1 MSLLTSRFNSN
12 NHNLYFSKKELTKI
26 LNLYSSGVSSG
37 SWKDYAMDFE
47 KNNAFFYFFKHSNST
62 PECIVS
68 KSVVKKKIIL
78 RNGYGQQIKVTNSK
92 RLKVEEV
99 PSGIYF
105 LEVFTQEGRSFSK
118 VVKK

>member
-47 KNNAFFYFFKHSNST
+47 KNNAFFYFFKHSNAT
-62 PECIVS
+62 PECIVN
-68 KSVVKKKIIL
+68 KSVEKKKIVLYKLKTSRNEKRFENIDIL
-78 RNGYGQQIKVTNSK
+78 ISFLRRKN
-92 RLKVEEV
+92 LKIV
-99 PSGIYF
+99 
-105 LEVFTQEGRSFSK
+105 
-118 VVKK
+118 

>member
-37 SWKDYAMDFE
+37 SWKDYAIDFE

-62 PECIVS
+62 PECIVN

-78 RNGYGQQIKVTNSK
+78 YKLKTSRNEK
-92 RLKVEEV
+92 RFENIDILISFLRRKNLKIV
-99 PSGIYF
+99 
-105 LEVFTQEGRSFSK
+105 
-118 VVKK
+118 

>member
-78 RNGYGQQIKVTNSK
+78 YKLKTSRNEK
-92 RLKVEEV
+92 RFENIDILISFLRRKNLKIV
-99 PSGIYF
+99 
-105 LEVFTQEGRSFSK
+105 
-118 VVKK
+118 